1 MMARLTKPDATFRDV
16 LVDGTAGYVAPESFR
31 KFEYSA
37 KSDIF
42 QAGVCLYS
50 MLSGLAPF
58 DPNIPNEVL
67 TKPYRPTIGP
77 AWDNIS
83 NSAKDLISNILNP
96 NPTHRFDATQIL
108 THTWLNGEANEIIL
122 TADYF
127 ERIKSLALKN
137 KLRKFFTEIN
147 IEEINKTRKASLAEV
162 LPFLDPI
169 KLKKKKQIE
178 KEKEEKKKKGKG
190 KGKEGYDDLSVSRHG
205 VMVARK
211 GDELSMSTHGGGK
224 TFDVVMDP
232 EFFTKLRLLKN
243 ELVHYISPYKSTDN
257 MSPTSGGSVD
267 PTRVMSGMSTASN
280 GSGTSGRSLILSEG
294 DHNIQTD
301 EIPFDTYVALMDDFD
316 LPQLATRDVFDI
328 FDYNEAGMRASP
340 HFAPPNFTLSGV
352 IDIKE
357 FLVTMLAFHDDTAAK
372 EQGVVSKMSIPF
384 STLTTD
390 R

>member
-1 MMARLTKPDATFRDV
+1 MMARLTKPDAVFRDV

-67 TKPYRPTIGP
+67 TKSYRPTTGP
-77 AWDNIS
+77 AWQNIS
-83 NSAKDLISNILNP
+83 DSAKDLISHILDP
-96 NPTHRFDATQIL
+96 NPTQRYNSQQIL
-108 THTWLNGEANEIIL
+108 THPWLNGYASQENL
-122 TADYF
+122 SSDYF
-127 ERIKSLALKN
+127 DRVKSLALRS

-147 IEEINKTRKASLAEV
+147 IEEINKSRKASLQEV

-169 KLKKKKQIE
+169 KMKKKE
-178 KEKEEKKKKGKG
+178 EEKKKKKEKIIGKNMG
-190 KGKEGYDDLSVSRHG
+190 RVGGGGGVYDDLSISRHG

-211 GDELSMSTHGGGK
+211 GDELSMSTHGGEK

-232 EFFTKLRLLKN
+232 QFFVKLKFLKN
-243 ELVHYISPYKSTDN
+243 ELVHYISPYKSSEGEVDATRGV
-257 MSPTSGGSVD
+257 SGISTNSVGS
-267 PTRVMSGMSTASN
+267 AS
-280 GSGTSGRSLILSEG
+280 SGRSVLYEG
-294 DHNIQTD
+294 VHNIQTD

-328 FDYNEAGMRASP
+328 FDYNEAGES
-340 HFAPPNFTLSGV
+340 
-352 IDIKE
+352 
-357 FLVTMLAFHDDTAAK
+357 
-372 EQGVVSKMSIPF
+372 
-384 STLTTD
+384 
-390 R
+390 